1 MQRCGAERTFFVMDF
16 GATAVDHWLYA
27 FPSLWHIVT
36 SCPAWDP
43 GRPVATS
50 PVERQ
55 LLGIAS
61 SYSFGLADLSPHGLD
76 WIMEVDGKPFADQNE
91 FMAAV
96 RAITIL

>member
-16 GATAVDHWLYA
+16 GATPVEHWLYA
-27 FPSLWHIVT
+27 LPSLWHIVT

-61 SYSFGLADLSPHGLD
+61 SSSFGRNPHELIPTGLEANPTVR
-76 WIMEVDGKPFADQNE
+76 EV
-91 FMAAV
+91 
-96 RAITIL
+96 